1 MNSNGIR
8 FSITN
13 LSPPTTRSLPT
24 IYQDRLGISLYD
36 AQYSSNQKIPIPQA
50 TITKIITA
58 LKRFKQTTLDFNVS
72 QDRQHIKILATE
84 ATRTAINSAEYISQ
98 IEAAL
103 GEPWK
108 VELLAKEDEGRIGA
122 LGVVSSVGG
131 SDGLEGLMMDLG
143 GGSTQITWLIAR
155 PGEALQSSPLGSV
168 SFPYGAAALSRL
180 LSEVSTDADRQALRT
195 KMVEEFR
202 DAYGRLQLPDELLR
216 KAKNRGLTLY
226 LSGGGFR
233 GWGYLLMSSHRIR
246 PYPIPIVNGFSVGV
260 KDFKDT
266 VNVSSLALQTLQD
279 KLEGDVG
286 VFRVSKRRAAQVPA
300 VSFLVDALIE
310 AIPVIAEVRFCQGGV
325 REGYLF
331 DGFTTELRATDP
343 LAAASGRFAVDEDSV
358 EKLAAMLDAA
368 LPQDDGAL
376 DRKVPAGVRD
386 KYLLRSLA
394 NLMYLQQGHSKES
407 AAVNALH
414 VPITG
419 VLASAHGP
427 GHCERAFLSLMLCQ
441 RWGGEGELPAPHGE
455 LRSRLE
461 LLLTHQEAWWAR
473 YTGVIAWALG
483 EIYPAGRIRT
493 ERVKLSMRWSEG
505 LGKKGLLQGVVLDLI
520 ISKDADGNELVDRD
534 VVSDIVDAIEAMGK
548 KKNRVGGRDYGFGVP
563 IRVDIH

>member
-1 MNSNGIR
+1 M
-8 FSITN
+8 
-13 LSPPTTRSLPT
+13 PT

-36 AQYSSNQKIPIPQA
+36 AQYENGQKVPIPQD
-50 TITKIITA
+50 IIDKIITA
-58 LKRFKQTTLDFNVS
+58 LKRFKQTTIDFGVPQNTAHV
-72 QDRQHIKILATE
+72 RILATE
-84 ATRTAINSAEYISQ
+84 ATRNATNSSEYIAA
-98 IEAAL
+98 IEQAL

-108 VELLAKEDEGRIGA
+108 FDLLKKEDEGRIGA

-131 SDGLEGLMMDLG
+131 SEGLEGLMMDLG

-155 PGEALQSSPLGSV
+155 PGQQLQSSPMGSM
-168 SFPYGAAALSRL
+168 SFPYGAAALTRT
-180 LSEVSTDADRQALRT
+180 LSEMNTDADRAAFRA
-195 KMVEEFR
+195 KMVADFR
-202 DAYGRLQLPDELLR
+202 VAYQQLQLPAALEQ

-246 PYPIPIVNGFSVGV
+246 PYPIPIVNGFSVPV

-266 VNVSSLALQTLQD
+266 VNVSNIALQTLQD
-279 KLEGDVG
+279 KVEGDVG

-300 VSFLVDALIE
+300 VSLLVDALIE
-310 AIPVIAEVRFCQGGV
+310 AIPIIAEVRFCQGGV
-325 REGYLF
+325 REGWLF
-331 DGFTTELRATDP
+331 DDFDTELRATDP
-343 LAAASGRFAVDEDSV
+343 LAAASGRFATDQNSA
-358 EKLAAMLDAA
+358 EKLAALLSAA
-368 LPQDDGAL
+368 LPPDCDVL
-376 DRKVPAGVRD
+376 DRKLPSGVRD
-386 KYLLRSLA
+386 RHLLRSLA

-419 VLASAHGP
+419 VLASAHGV

-455 LRSRLE
+455 LKHRLE

-473 YTGVIAWALG
+473 YTGIIAWALG
-483 EIYPAGRIRT
+483 EIYPAGRISA
-493 ERVKLSMRWSEG
+493 ERVKISTRWSEG
-505 LGKKGLLQGVVLDLI
+505 LGKKGLLQGVVLDLTI
-520 ISKDADGNELVDRD
+520 LRDSDGELLVDKD
-534 VVSDIVDAIEAMGK
+534 VVTGIVDAVEATGK

-563 IRVDIH
+563 IRVDVHR